1 MNRQPTTNNQ
11 QPTTNNQQPTTN
23 NRQPTT
29 DNQFETVIGLEVHA
43 QLKTASK
50 AFCGCENRYGAEPN
64 TLVCPVCMSMPGI
77 LPVVNRRM
85 VEMGILAA
93 LALGCRI
100 NRRCKFDRKNYF
112 YPDLPK
118 GYQISQYDQPLAEF
132 GKLHISGEG
141 FDREVTIVRA
151 HLEEDAGKSF
161 HQDDGTQ
168 LVDLNRCGVPLI
180 EIVSGPDMRHPEEAA
195 AYLNEIKTILQY
207 IGVCDANMEKG
218 ELRCDANLSV
228 RLKGAAELGVKTE
241 VKNMNS
247 FRGVVKAL
255 TFEMERQIAILEAGG
270 VIEQATMLWDES
282 KGEARPMRSKE
293 ESHDYRYFPEPD
305 LIYLEV
311 PEGWESEI
319 RRGMP
324 ELPAPKRER
333 FTADYSLREDIAA
346 VLCAERPLADYFEA
360 VTEYGVEP
368 AAAANWITGEVLRIA
383 KGKGI
388 SIEEL
393 PVDPEATALLLKRIS
408 EKVISASIAKE
419 IFAEMV
425 ETGASADRIIESKGL
440 KQISD
445 EDELLNIVRKVLD
458 DNQPMVEKYL
468 AGKTKL
474 FGAFMG
480 QVMKA
485 TKGKANPQL
494 VNEILRGELGKRE

>member
-1 MNRQPTTNNQ
+1 M
-11 QPTTNNQQPTTN
+11 
-23 NRQPTT
+23 
-29 DNQFETVIGLEVHA
+29 
-43 QLKTASK
+43 
-50 AFCGCENRYGAEPN
+50 GA
-64 TLVCPVCMSMPGI
+64 
-77 LPVVNRRM
+77 
-85 VEMGILAA
+85 LAA
-93 LALGCRI
+93 LALGCRV

-161 HQDDGTQ
+161 HQEDGTQ

-228 RLKGAAELGVKTE
+228 RLKGATELGVKTE

-282 KGEARPMRSKE
+282 KGEARPMRTKE
-293 ESHDYRYFPEPD
+293 ESYDYRYFPEPD

-311 PEGWESEI
+311 HEKWEAEI
-319 RRGMP
+319 RQGMP
-324 ELPAPKRER
+324 ELPCAKRNR
-333 FTADYSLREDIAA
+333 FTSEYGLREDIAA
-346 VLCAERPLADYFEA
+346 VLCAERPLADYFE
-360 VTEYGVEP
+360 TGVANGYEP
-368 AAAANWITGEVLRIA
+368 VQFANWILGETLRIL
-383 KGKGI
+383 KENNQGI
-388 SIEEL
+388 EDFPIK
-393 PVDPEATALLLKRIS
+393 PTATGSLL
-408 EKVISASIAKE
+408 EKVSSGQISGSMAKDVYY
-419 IFAEMV
+419 EMYT
-425 ETGASADRIIESKGL
+425 TGKSADEIIESKGL

-445 EDELLNIVRKVLD
+445 EDELLNIVRKVLEG
-458 DNQPMVEKYL
+458 NQPMVEKYR

-485 TKGKANPQL
+485 TRGKANPQM
-494 VNEILRGELGKRE
+494 VNKLLRGELEKKE